1 MYIYMSNYVILNE
14 CYKNAEKLELNIK
27 TSKNINKKID
37 VYKNDKFL
45 FSIGN
50 IKYSD
55 YNYYIKDYNLDYA
68 NKRRILYYKRN
79 KMSEKDKL
87 DNNTRKYI
95 SSKILW

>member
-1 MYIYMSNYVILNE
+1 MSNYVILPESYKIANE
-14 CYKNAEKLELNIK
+14 LDIDIK
-27 TSKNINKKID
+27 SSKNINKKID

-55 YNYYIKDYNLDYA
+55 YNYYIKNYGLDYA
-68 NKRRILYYKRN
+68 NKRKILYYKRKKIDN
-79 KMSEKDKL
+79 KI

>member
-1 MYIYMSNYVILNE
+1 MSNYVILNE
-14 CYKNAEKLELNIK
+14 CYKNAEKIGVTIK
-27 TSKNINKKID
+27 SSKNINKKID
-37 VYKNDKFL
+37 VYKNEKYL

-55 YNYYIKDYNLDYA
+55 YNYYIQDYNLEYA
-68 NKRRILYYKRN
+68 NKRKILYYKRN
-79 KMSEKDKL
+79 KINNNL